1 MDSPIKLGCIIDDD
15 NMYISLLK
23 KIIELKRLSQNL
35 LVFSNGKE
43 ALDHFKAILPSS
55 DADKI
60 PEIIF
65 LDVNMPV
72 MDGWQFLEEF
82 LKIENKT
89 KKSITIYVVSSSID
103 PKDYKKAK
111 TFSSVTD
118 YLIKP
123 INISKIEEIFTRDS
137 A

>member
-23 KIIELKRLSQNL
+23 KIIELKKLSQNL

-43 ALDHFKAILPSS
+43 ALDHFKSILPGN
-55 DADKI
+55 DAEKI

-72 MDGWQFLEEF
+72 MDGWQFLEKF
-82 LKIENKT
+82 LEIENKT

>member
-23 KIIELKRLSQNL
+23 KIIELKKLSQNL

-43 ALDHFKAILPSS
+43 ALDHFKSILPGN
-55 DADKI
+55 DAEKI

-82 LKIENKT
+82 LQIENKT

-137 A
+137 D